1 MNASRPTYS
10 PAIQPLIHK
19 KKRRA
24 KLPTEIRA
32 ENVRAAFI
40 TGVRIMR
47 NKIQHIGKG
56 AVLKFSLLAAASFG
70 LSGCVYDV
78 GLGYASDGY
87 YNDAYDCDPY
97 WGYDNY
103 YQCDYGHGFYN
114 IGFGGGW
121 YDSYWYPGY
130 GFYLFDNVGRR
141 YPMRDHHRRYWG
153 EKRHNWYRENRGRH
167 HDGGRYRGR
176 GQGYTGNA
184 TPGTI
189 GWPEQNGGR
198 AREDDDRRG
207 RREGRNGRNR
217 QWTGGDGTGVNAIPT
232 PNPDIV
238 QRPGRG
244 RERGDGFRNGFPRGE
259 RTGRAY
265 GDNPSR
271 ALPQPQ
277 PQAAPPAPRA
287 APSPQRD
294 QPQRPP
300 APRPNRTQGENVR
313 EE

>member
-1 MNASRPTYS
+1 MKNN
-10 PAIQPLIHK
+10 IQLIG
-19 KKRRA
+19 R
-24 KLPTEIRA
+24 
-32 ENVRAAFI
+32 
-40 TGVRIMR
+40 
-47 NKIQHIGKG
+47 G
-56 AVLKFSLLAAASFG
+56 ALLKFSLLTVASLG

-87 YNDAYDCDPY
+87 YDDAYECDPY
-97 WGYDNY
+97 GGYDSY

-114 IGFGGGW
+114 IGYGGGW

-167 HDGGRYRGR
+167 HDDGRYQGRGR
-176 GQGYTGNA
+176 GYTGNA
-184 TPGTI
+184 TPGAV
-189 GWPEQNGGR
+189 GWPERHGGR
-198 AREDDDRRG
+198 VRDDDDNRRG
-207 RREGRNGRNR
+207 RGERRNGRNR
-217 QWTGGDGTGVNAIPT
+217 QWSGGDGTGVNAIPT
-232 PNPDIV
+232 PNPEVV

-244 RERGDGFRNGFPRGE
+244 RDRGDGFRNGASGGE
-259 RTGRAY
+259 RAGRAY
-265 GDNPSR
+265 RGNPNQV
-271 ALPQPQ
+271 APQPA

-313 EE
+313 DQ